1 MLAIEDDVE
10 MALEVISSARKYHGD
25 LTGGGVRKIIPT
37 AIRVPFKVESDPTL
51 LVRWQIPCLLKG
63 LVIEGNPR
71 VVVVDHVLEVAKG
84 VEAEVGVV
92 RVIETILEGVGRI
105 VYVELTV
112 DGSLAWERME
122 GASLVG

>member
-10 MALEVISSARKYHGD
+10 MALEIISSARKYHGD

>member
-10 MALEVISSARKYHGD
+10 MALEIISSARKYHGD

-92 RVIETILEGVGRI
+92 RVVETILEGVGRI

>member
-10 MALEVISSARKYHGD
+10 MALEVISSTRKYHGD

>member
-92 RVIETILEGVGRI
+92 RVVETILEGVGRI